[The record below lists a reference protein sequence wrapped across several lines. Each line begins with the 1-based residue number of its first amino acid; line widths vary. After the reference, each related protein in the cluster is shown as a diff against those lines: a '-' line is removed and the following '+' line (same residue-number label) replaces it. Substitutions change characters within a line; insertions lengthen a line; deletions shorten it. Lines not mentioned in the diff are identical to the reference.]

1 MKKTGLK
8 GRVQVFSV
16 DYDAIDTNDILDAYK
31 YLSKE
36 TQ

>member
-8 GRVQVFSV
+8 GSVQVFSV
-16 DYDAIDTNDILDAYK
+16 DYDAIDTSDILNTYK
-31 YLSKE
+31 YLSKG

>member
-8 GRVQVFSV
+8 GSAQVFSV
-16 DYDAIDTNDILDAYK
+16 DYDAIDTGDILDTYK
-31 YLSKE
+31 YLSKG